1 MKSIYMICL
10 LFLSASLSAMPETPA
25 EKATQQLAEYSKA
38 FTLTAEQKAA
48 ATPVLKEYYTK
59 RAEVKANKD
68 ITKKTEE
75 EKLDIL
81 KAKRDKR
88 LRTIFGSENWKN
100 WEDYKAKQKAAD
112 KAVKAQQK
120 EQE

>member
-1 MKSIYMICL
+1 MKSIFMICL

-25 EKATQQLAEYSKA
+25 EKATQQLAEYGKA
-38 FTLTAEQKAA
+38 FTLTSEQKAA

-68 ITKKTEE
+68 ITKKAEE
-75 EKLDIL
+75 EKIDIL
-81 KAKRDKR
+81 KAKRDKQ

-112 KAVKAQQK
+112 KAAKAQQK

>member
-1 MKSIYMICL
+1 MKNILSIAFMV
-10 LFLSASLSAMPETPA
+10 FALSAFASPETPT
-25 EKATQQLAEYSKA
+25 EKAAQQLTEYGKA
-38 FTLTAEQKAA
+38 FTLSNEQKVA

-68 ITKKTEE
+68 ITKKAEE

-81 KAKRDKR
+81 KAKRDKQ
-88 LRTIFGSENWKN
+88 LKAIFGLENWKK